1 MKTRNTTLMIMVLAL
16 LALPALVQADTFIK
30 TVFHQDAMS
39 MMGQNTPAKDDTT
52 MTWLGDN
59 IAATTD
65 GGKTVMVINGETGM
79 FISFDHEKKTYVEMP
94 VDALGDMEKMMAGS
108 GVGKEEAAMMG
119 KQMQG
124 MMAAMKMD
132 AKVTPTEETKKI
144 GDWDCKK
151 YVVDIKMGMG
161 SMKNIVWTTKD
172 VELDYSMFATL
183 MSAPMMQMP
192 GFQDALKEME
202 KMEGLQIL
210 SESSMSMMGNDI
222 KSKQEVLEIG
232 SKDAPDGTYSI
243 PEGYKKK
250 VFEMKMER

>member
-1 MKTRNTTLMIMVLAL
+1 MKTRNTIFIMLVTVQ
-16 LALPALVQADTFIK
+16 LALPVVVQADTFIK

-108 GVGKEEAAMMG
+108 GVSKEEAAMMG
-119 KQMQG
+119 KQMQAMRAG
-124 MMAAMKMD
+124 MKMD
-132 AKVTPTEETKKI
+132 VKVTPTEETKKI
-144 GDWDCKK
+144 GEWDCKK
-151 YVVDIKMGMG
+151 YVVEMKMSMG
-161 SMKNIVWTTKD
+161 SMQNIVWATKD
-172 VELDYSMFATL
+172 VEVDYSMFATL

-192 GFQDALKEME
+192 GFQDVMKEFE
-202 KMEGLQIL
+202 KMDGLQIL
-210 SESSMSMMGNDI
+210 SESTMKMMGSDV
-222 KSKQEVLEIG
+222 KSKQEVLEVG
-232 SKDAPDGTYSI
+232 EKDAPAGTYAI
-243 PEGYKKK
+243 PEGYKKQ
-250 VFEMKMER
+250 VFEMKMGR